1 MFFGLPGLI
10 LKVHESKNHYVFI
23 CIGIKT
29 VNFPIETCNRKYI
42 LTTRELLNGML
53 KKKYS
58 DMTSYYA
65 SICVTY
71 VKKINGKFVF
81 SPANASLPYNPIESE

>member
-1 MFFGLPGLI
+1 
-10 LKVHESKNHYVFI
+10 
-23 CIGIKT
+23 
-29 VNFPIETCNRKYI
+29 
-42 LTTRELLNGML
+42 ML

-81 SPANASLPYNPIESE
+81 SPANASLPYNPIESEQKMITQCITPNLVKDSLVSASQITFEVTDVNNLTCVY